1 MLVQWR
7 GLCVVLLGHG
17 MTCLSCCPGVAVVFS
32 SWYSKP
38 VVNMLLY
45 QCTYFCSDN
54 KIEVCWKEEF
64 MGFFSSFVY
73 ESKGG
78 LPGPVAAVIVIGG
91 MFSVRRDTT
100 RR

>member
-1 MLVQWR
+1 
-7 GLCVVLLGHG
+7 
-17 MTCLSCCPGVAVVFS
+17 
-32 SWYSKP
+32 
-38 VVNMLLY
+38 
-45 QCTYFCSDN
+45 
-54 KIEVCWKEEF
+54 